1 LEEFPVGVSNLVAL
15 EELHF
20 ATCRA
25 LRTIPE
31 SFAKLT
37 KLNELSMFECEALEE
52 FPVGVSNLVALEELN
67 VA

>member
-1 LEEFPVGVSNLVAL
+1 LK
-15 EELHF
+15 
-20 ATCRA
+20 
-25 LRTIPE
+25 TIPE

-37 KLNELSMFECEALEE
+37 KLKELSMFECEALEE